1 MTSPAAVLSTD
12 ATPSA
17 GEDDLRLTSPC
28 FTIAILSINPSEAT
42 LMSKQINWYYFRK
55 G

>member
-1 MTSPAAVLSTD
+1 MTSLAAFLSIG

-17 GEDDLRLTSPC
+17 GEDNLRLTSPC
-28 FTIAILSINPSEAT
+28 FTIAIASINPSEAT
-42 LMSKQINWYYFRK
+42 IMSKQINWYYFRN